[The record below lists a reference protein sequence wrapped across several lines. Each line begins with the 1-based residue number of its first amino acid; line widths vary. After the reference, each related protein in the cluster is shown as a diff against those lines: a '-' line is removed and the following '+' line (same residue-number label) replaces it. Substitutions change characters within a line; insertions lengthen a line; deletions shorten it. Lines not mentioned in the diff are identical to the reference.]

1 MNSQPPARHSHA
13 AQRRVPQAAL
23 RGALR
28 PGGVARLRAVPP
40 RCRRGYGSAEPPSGL
55 PAPLRPHATG
65 AVPAARHP
73 RRAPTEGRRAL
84 RSAAAAP
91 SAPPARG
98 GPRSLLSPRPAPGS
112 PSRRRT
118 HRSQLLSQKPPLP
131 AGRSIQPGPGG
142 QEAAGGSSSKP
153 CGAAGAGGAAAE
165 PPGRG
170 SASPRA
176 GCLLTA
182 TAEKSTEPPASPQA
196 ANAKA
201 RRNDMARAA
210 AACLAPTH
218 RPPRAAPRPAP
229 DGAPSGAT
237 FTSAAP
243 HGIAV
248 PPPPPGSPVQSRA
261 PCRRCPQSSCV
272 PHGSEQRGCA
282 GGRKRRSLAAG
293 RGVPLNNR
301 ASLHGVP
308 RGNHC

>member
-218 RPPRAAPRPAP
+218 RPPRAAPRPGRSAEW
-229 DGAPSGAT
+229 GNIHQRGTARHRRSAT
-237 FTSAAP
+237 AAGQP
-243 HGIAV
+243 RAE
-248 PPPPPGSPVQSRA
+248 PCPVQAVSAEQLRPARLRA
-261 PCRRCPQSSCV
+261 EGLCRWKEKTFVNGWAR
-272 PHGSEQRGCA
+272 
-282 GGRKRRSLAAG
+282 
-293 RGVPLNNR
+293 R
-301 ASLHGVP
+301 ASE
-308 RGNHC
+308 